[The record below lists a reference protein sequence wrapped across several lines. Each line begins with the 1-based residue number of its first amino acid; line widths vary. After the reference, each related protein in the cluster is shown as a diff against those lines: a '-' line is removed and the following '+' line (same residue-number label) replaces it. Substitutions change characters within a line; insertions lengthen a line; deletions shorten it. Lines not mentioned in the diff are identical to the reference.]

1 MLEFQTKSFHFV
13 LHLYYNNKKKKMHN
27 IAAYRC
33 TLKTL
38 EIQHALI
45 P

>member
-13 LHLYYNNKKKKMHN
+13 LHLYYNNKKMQN
-27 IAAYRC
+27 IVAYNC

-38 EIQHALI
+38 ELQHALI